1 MASCVISQI
10 PIILGIL
17 PIKLTTIQPHLC
29 KTQFSL
35 KNLMCKTFF
44 DRENYE
50 FSRQIHY
57 CQNKFVENSLMYT
70 VKKVLA
76 HGIGQRKFGRV
87 KRDYSFPLLDN

>member
-1 MASCVISQI
+1 MQDQI
-10 PIILGIL
+10 FF
-17 PIKLTTIQPHLC
+17 KKFDVQ
-29 KTQFSL
+29 
-35 KNLMCKTFF
+35 NAFF

-76 HGIGQRKFGRV
+76 REIGQRKFGGV